1 MVPLRG
7 GSPRAQAI
15 VLGCGVLT
23 PVEEAG
29 LAGQRLSARIRKA
42 VWGLG
47 DAELGELMRA
57 LEREARA
64 SHLVYLRDDQEE
76 TVRVFAVPVCALP
89 DQLSY
94 VRTATLLLTGAVRRL
109 PELYLN
115 DPAVARVLAL
125 PAEEE
130 SWLRELW
137 GPLHR
142 EANPV
147 FARHDAVCDFASPG
161 WQASLQFIEPNLTG
175 VGGLHMVPASEA
187 LLSQVVL
194 PVLHR
199 RDQELEL
206 ERAQDIRGLL
216 MQELVD
222 HGQAIGRPVRTVC
235 FVEPKYEGAGP
246 DEQGELARYFH
257 DHFQIKVCH
266 ADPAELR
273 ARGDEVLFGDQ
284 VIDLAYRDYGVVDLL
299 EVAAEGVD
307 IAPMRALFR
316 QNRMV
321 SSIGAELDQKACWE
335 VLTDPEHAHH
345 FGPDERRI
353 FRRHV
358 PWTRLVAERVTTL
371 PDGRRGELLP
381 FLLAEREHLVLKP
394 NRGYGGVGVAVGA
407 ATDPARW
414 AALIDAALVD
424 PERWVAQSAVTL
436 SAMDFPVFDGAGAV
450 VAEPFYVV
458 FGFAA
463 SAYGLASLVR
473 ASQHHV
479 VNLAQRGG
487 IGALVVGHPPGRL
500 AR

>member
-1 MVPLRG
+1 M
-7 GSPRAQAI
+7 
-15 VLGCGVLT
+15 LT

-29 LAGQRLSARIRKA
+29 LAGQRLAGRIRKA
-42 VWGLG
+42 LWSLG
-47 DAELGELMRA
+47 DARLAELLHQIEDA
-57 LEREARA
+57 ARA
-64 SHLVYLRDDQEE
+64 AHLVYLRDDVEE
-76 TVRVFAVPVCALP
+76 TVRVFATPIAALP

-94 VRTATLLLTGAVRRL
+94 VRTATLLLSNALRRL
-109 PELYLN
+109 PELYLG
-115 DPAVARVLAL
+115 DAEVARVLAL
-125 PAEEE
+125 PPEEDA
-130 SWLRELW
+130 WLRACW
-137 GPLHR
+137 GPQHR

-161 WQASLQFIEPNLTG
+161 WQRSLQFIEPNLTG
-175 VGGLHMVPASEA
+175 VGGLHMIPAAEQLISR
-187 LLSQVVL
+187 VVL
-194 PVLHR
+194 PVLHQ
-199 RDQELEL
+199 RDPSLEL

-222 HGQAIGRPVRTVC
+222 HCQAIGRPPRTIC

-257 DHFQIKVCH
+257 DHFQISVCH
-266 ADPAELR
+266 ADPSELSLD
-273 ARGDEVLFGDQ
+273 GDEVLFRGQ

-307 IAPMRALFR
+307 IEPMRALFR

-335 VLTDPEHAHH
+335 VLSDPVFSRH

-353 FRRHV
+353 FQRHL
-358 PWTRLVAERVTTL
+358 PWTRLVAERRTTL
-371 PDGRRGELLP
+371 ADGSVVELLP
-381 FLLAEREHLVLKP
+381 HVLAEREHLVMKP
-394 NRGYGGVGVAVGA
+394 NRGYGGTGVAIGA
-407 ATDPARW
+407 ATSAARW
-414 AALIDAALVD
+414 AELVDAALAD
-424 PERWVAQSAVTL
+424 PERWVVQQAVTL
-436 SAMDFPVFDGAGAV
+436 PAMDFPVFDDAGAV
-450 VAEPFYVV
+450 HVEPFYVV

-463 SAYGLASLVR
+463 SAYGLASLGR

-487 IGALVVGHPPGRL
+487 MCTLAVGHPPGRL